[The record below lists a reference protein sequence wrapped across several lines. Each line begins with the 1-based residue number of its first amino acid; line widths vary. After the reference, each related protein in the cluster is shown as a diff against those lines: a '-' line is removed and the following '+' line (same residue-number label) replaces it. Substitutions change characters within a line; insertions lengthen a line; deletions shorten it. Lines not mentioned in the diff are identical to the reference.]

1 MWHDEDGVDL
11 ASVCG
16 GNGGVVAILVAE
28 VAVGVVGGG
37 EGLPLELYGG
47 EGEDGVG
54 AVVHAAA
61 VVYGVVAVV
70 GVGAA

>member
-28 VAVGVVGGG
+28 VAVGIVGGG
-37 EGLPLELYGG
+37 VGLAFELYGC

-54 AVVHAAA
+54 AVIHAAA
-61 VVYGVVAVV
+61 VVDGVVAVV
-70 GVGAA
+70 GVGMA